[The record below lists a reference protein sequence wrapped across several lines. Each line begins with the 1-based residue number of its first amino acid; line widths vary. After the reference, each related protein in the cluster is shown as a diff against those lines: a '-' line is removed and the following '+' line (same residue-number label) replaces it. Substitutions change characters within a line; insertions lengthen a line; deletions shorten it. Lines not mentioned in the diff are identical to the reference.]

1 MEKII
6 LLAIWIW
13 FSAGVT
19 DGFQPPKPHRKPY
32 NPKSEISK
40 PQSIPVIGKWKS
52 EIRKPSG
59 SN

>member
-19 DGFQPPKPHRKPY
+19 DGFQPPKPVRMPF
-32 NPKSEISK
+32 NPKTEVSK
-40 PQSIPVIGKWKS
+40 PQAIPIIGKWKS
-52 EIRKPSG
+52 DICKPMST
-59 SN
+59 N